1 MIDVEKVDRMF
12 ELGRTTGAQVQFRI
26 FDRNV
31 LLPLPQLLDAVSHEA
46 GQTISEAELRIMA
59 GHGWVPLLKGAR
71 GGWGGEGSP
80 VYAAERIG
88 LLLKLLPSGSN

>member
-46 GQTISEAELRIMA
+46 GQTISEAELRVMA
-59 GHGWVPLLKGAR
+59 GHGWIPLFKGAGVD
-71 GGWGGEGSP
+71 GGDEGSP
-80 VYAAERIG
+80 FFAPDRIG
-88 LLLKLLPSGSN
+88 RLLKVSHFGLT